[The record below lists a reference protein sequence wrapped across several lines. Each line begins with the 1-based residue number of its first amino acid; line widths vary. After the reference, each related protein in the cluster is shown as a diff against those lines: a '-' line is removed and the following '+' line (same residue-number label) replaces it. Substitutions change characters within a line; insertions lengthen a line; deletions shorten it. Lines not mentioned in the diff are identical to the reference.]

1 MHVPLPFEA
10 GFFYPFFE
18 AVNIV
23 KGRRCAGFFPNGRF
37 CHVAAQFVSF
47 CFCRQK
53 VFAFRL
59 QGKKVRETLLY
70 AKPAYGRAKPLHA
83 TWKMTF
89 EP

>member
-1 MHVPLPFEA
+1 MHVPLPSKRD
-10 GFFYPFFE
+10 FFTLFCGGKHC
-18 AVNIV
+18 
-23 KGRRCAGFFPNGRF
+23 KGQALRPLFCQMGAFATLRRRSHRF
-37 CHVAAQFVSF
+37 VFADK
-47 CFCRQK
+47 K

-89 EP
+89 AP